1 VKGKC
6 NLWCLTSGATVIQC
20 GSQNAEYQ
28 VQMTAIV
35 WPHYAA
41 VIAILVSC
49 ISCQTFKCDVKG
61 LIKLKETGRIR
72 ILDTSGHACMNLK
85 VLPA

>member
-1 VKGKC
+1 VKDKC
-6 NLWCLTSGATVIQC
+6 NLWCLTSGATVTQC
-20 GSQNAEYQ
+20 GAQNSEHQ

-49 ISCQTFKCDVKG
+49 KSCQTFKCDVKG
-61 LIKLKETGRIR
+61 LIKLEETGRKR
-72 ILDTSGHACMNLK
+72 ILNTSRHAYMNLK
-85 VLPA
+85 MLLA